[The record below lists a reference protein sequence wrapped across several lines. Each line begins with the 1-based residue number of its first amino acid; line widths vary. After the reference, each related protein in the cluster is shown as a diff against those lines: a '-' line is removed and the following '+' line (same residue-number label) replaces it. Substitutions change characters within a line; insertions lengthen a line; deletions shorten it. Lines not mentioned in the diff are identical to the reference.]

1 MSFVAVATP
10 HARDGAWLAMRE
22 AALSQGWRVTDVA
35 PSVWIATRRERVTH
49 EAYAGGRMVVVGD
62 IASDDPSPWRDSA
75 NGRAACASAVR
86 RSWGRYVLLA
96 LDEADRLSAVSRD
109 PSGALDC
116 AVRRVGSD
124 WVVAGAVPDWLVA
137 AITDQA
143 GLCWTAIGET
153 LADPIRLSTANLLDG
168 WRTLAP
174 GQAFQ
179 PNAPDQLLWTPAQAA
194 RSGGG
199 AVDPPRLRE
208 VVDLTVKG
216 LVRDRNRLV
225 VEVSGGLDSAIMAA
239 SLQAGGSAGFR
250 LWLNTHGPFRE
261 ADERSYAEAVA
272 KRLGVTLTIVE
283 RGRSEVASGLD
294 LTHPRTLRP
303 SLNRLDAAYDRLQA
317 DLCAAHDIQ
326 GVLTGKGG
334 DVAFFQTATSAIL
347 ADQFRDQG
355 LGALTAATAPVLA
368 RRLRRSAWRTLRAGL
383 VGACSPRPYRP
394 APNRLLNPDLV
405 LSPGGGHPWLSDL
418 EGLGPAKQQQI
429 VGFASN
435 LGLHSPSRRTA
446 KADLLHPALS
456 QPVMEAVL
464 ATPTWRLTGGGH
476 DRLLAREAFADR
488 LPPELVRRRSKA
500 ELGAYYGRV
509 VAANIDRL
517 RPHLLEGRLARQGLI
532 DRSQVEAALAVDHLI
547 WQGGYIELMLLALME
562 SWVQAWE
569 H

>member
-1 MSFVAVATP
+1 MSFVAVVTP
-10 HARDGAWLAMRE
+10 HARVGAWLAMRE
-22 AALSQGWRVTDVA
+22 AALSQGWRVTDVT
-35 PSVWIATRRERVTH
+35 PSVWVATQRQTVTH
-49 EAYAGGRMVVVGD
+49 EAFAGGQMVVIGD

-75 NGRAACASAVR
+75 NGRAACESAVR

-96 LDEADRLSAVSRD
+96 LDEAGRLAAVCRD

-116 AVRRVGSD
+116 AVRQVGSD
-124 WVVAGAVPDWLVA
+124 WVVAGAVPDWLA
-137 AITDQA
+137 GAITDRA
-143 GLCWTAIGET
+143 GLSWTAIGEA

-174 GQAFQ
+174 GHAFQ
-179 PNAPDQLLWTPAQAA
+179 PYGPDQVLWSPAQAA
-194 RSGGG
+194 RSGGE
-199 AVDPPRLRE
+199 VDPQGLRD
-208 VVDLTVKG
+208 VVDLAVKG
-216 LVRDRNRLV
+216 LVRGRDRLV

-239 SLQAGGSAGFR
+239 SLQAAGSAGFR

-261 ADERSYAEAVA
+261 ADERAYAEAVA
-272 KRLGVTLTIVE
+272 KRLGVSLTTVE
-283 RGRSEVASGLD
+283 RRRSEVASGLD
-294 LTHPRTLRP
+294 LSHPRTLRP
-303 SLNRLDAAYDRLQA
+303 GLNRLDAAYDRLQA
-317 DLCAAHDIQ
+317 DLCAAHGVQ

-355 LGALTAATAPVLA
+355 FGVLTAATAPVLA

-383 VGACSPRPYRP
+383 VGACSPRSYRP
-394 APNRLLNPDLV
+394 ARNPLLSPDLV
-405 LSPGGGHPWLSDL
+405 LGPGDGHPWLSDL
-418 EGLGPAKQQQI
+418 EGLGPGKQQQI

-446 KADLLHPALS
+446 QADLLHPALS

-464 ATPTWRLTGGGH
+464 ATPTWRLTRGGH

-509 VAANIDRL
+509 VAANIARL

-532 DRSQVEAALAVDHLI
+532 DHSQVEAALSVDHLI